1 MFVDTAKVFVQAG
14 RGGNGAVSFRREL
27 YVEKGGPDGGDGG
40 RGGDVIFK
48 ATKDLNT
55 LLNFRYKPELKGKAG
70 GSGSK
75 RNKAGRSGEDL
86 IVKVPVGTLVKRDGE
101 VLADLSKDEQEVV
114 IAKGGDGG
122 FGNAHFKS
130 SVRQTPRV
138 AEMGEPGDTFE
149 AELELKLLADVGL
162 VGFPNAGKSTF
173 LSVVSNAR
181 PEIADY
187 AFTTLTPNLGV
198 AEIDGQNILIADIP
212 GLIEGAS
219 EGKGLGDAFLR
230 HVERTAVL
238 LHLIDAYEDEIG
250 ERYQTIRGELEK
262 YQPELLDR
270 PEIIALTK
278 TEGMDDELL
287 GMQMD
292 GVRAVAGENAKVL
305 AISSSA
311 HQGLKEVLRALRT
324 EIDAARALE
333 LDATEDDEEEED
345 LPVISLSQ
353 EEISKSWTAE
363 HDKENNVYEVKGDK
377 IEKFARRTN
386 FMSVHGVNR
395 LRDIM
400 RKMGIEHELRRLG
413 AVNSSQIMIGNQVFE
428 LVDSNWED

>member
-1 MFVDTAKVFVQAG
+1 MFVDTAKVFIQAG
-14 RGGNGAVSFRREL
+14 KGGNGAVSFRREL
-27 YVEKGGPDGGDGG
+27 YIEKGGPDGGDGG
-40 RGGDVIFK
+40 RGGNVIFK

-55 LLNFRYKPELKGKAG
+55 LLNFRYKPELKAKNGEN
-70 GSGSK
+70 GSK
-75 RNKAGRSGEDL
+75 RNKTGKTGENL
-86 IVKVPVGTLVKRDGE
+86 IVKVPVGTLVKKEGTI
-101 VLADLSKDEQEVV
+101 LADLDIDGKEVI

-138 AEMGEPGDTFE
+138 AELGEAGETFE
-149 AELELKLLADVGL
+149 ADLELKLLADIGL

-181 PEIADY
+181 PEIANY

-198 AEIDGQNILIADIP
+198 ASIDNSNLLIADIP

-230 HVERTAVL
+230 HVERTSVL
-238 LHLIDAYEDEIG
+238 LHLIDIYEEDPAKQ
-250 ERYQTIRGELEK
+250 YQIIREELAK

-270 PEIIALTK
+270 PELIALTK
-278 TEGMDDELL
+278 SEGMDEDLKAYQVEKVK
-287 GMQMD
+287 Q
-292 GVRAVAGENAKVL
+292 VAPNSQIFV
-305 AISSSA
+305 ISSVA
-311 HQGLKEVLRALRT
+311 HQGLKELLRALKIEVDNYRLQS
-324 EIDAARALE
+324 EK
-333 LDATEDDEEEED
+333 EEENSDEAE
-345 LPVISLSQ
+345 LPIITLSQ
-353 EEISKSWTAE
+353 EEVENSWYAE
-363 HDKENNVYEVKGDK
+363 YLEEEGVYIVKGRK

-386 FMSVHGVNR
+386 FNNIHGVNR

-400 RKMGIEHELRRLG
+400 RKMGIEQEIRRMG
-413 AVNSSQIMIGNQVFE
+413 GVNESIIEIENNRFE

>member
-1 MFVDTAKVFVQAG
+1 M
-14 RGGNGAVSFRREL
+14 
-27 YVEKGGPDGGDGG
+27 
-40 RGGDVIFK
+40 
-48 ATKDLNT
+48 
-55 LLNFRYKPELKGKAG
+55 
-70 GSGSK
+70 
-75 RNKAGRSGEDL
+75 
-86 IVKVPVGTLVKRDGE
+86 
-101 VLADLSKDEQEVV
+101 
-114 IAKGGDGG
+114 
-122 FGNAHFKS
+122 
-130 SVRQTPRV
+130 
-138 AEMGEPGDTFE
+138 
-149 AELELKLLADVGL
+149 
-162 VGFPNAGKSTF
+162 
-173 LSVVSNAR
+173 
-181 PEIADY
+181 
-187 AFTTLTPNLGV
+187 
-198 AEIDGQNILIADIP
+198 
-212 GLIEGAS
+212 
-219 EGKGLGDAFLR
+219 
-230 HVERTAVL
+230 
-238 LHLIDAYEDEIG
+238 
-250 ERYQTIRGELEK
+250 
-262 YQPELLDR
+262 LDR

-400 RKMGIEHELRRLG
+400 RKMGIDHELRRIG
-413 AVNSSQIMIGNQVFE
+413 AVNNSRIKIGPQIFE
-428 LVDSNWED
+428 LVDSDWED